1 MNDRGIK
8 PIYFKMMT
16 HGTTAIQDNHSSHIK
31 TCYSG
36 TYDFKASASVMIQ
49 IPEDQTTD

>member
-16 HGTTAIQDNHSSHIK
+16 HGTTAIQDNHSSPIK

-36 TYDFKASASVMIQ
+36 TYDFQASVMIQ